1 MIKLGICCRFN
12 SYLSREMKKYIYIV
26 FVAIMGILGYNYLY
40 QDHMDVASS
49 DATSSFTT
57 SELIALFTDNNV
69 SNDTRA
75 LDQVIEVSGI
85 ASDKTEASITL
96 DDQVFIELS
105 NPHKME
111 VNQPYTI
118 KGRCL
123 GYDDL
128 LEEVKVDQAIFINSP
143 N

>member
-1 MIKLGICCRFN
+1 
-12 SYLSREMKKYIYIV
+12 MKKYICVV
-26 FVAIMGILGYNYLY
+26 FVIVAIMGILGYNYLY

-49 DATSSFTT
+49 NATSSFTT

-69 SNDTRA
+69 SNDIRA

-96 DDQVFIELS
+96 DDQVFIEFS
-105 NPHKME
+105 NPRKIE
-111 VNQPYTI
+111 LNQAYTI

>member
-1 MIKLGICCRFN
+1 
-12 SYLSREMKKYIYIV
+12 MKKNICIV
-26 FVAIMGILGYNYLY
+26 FVIVAIMGILGYNYLY

-85 ASDKTEASITL
+85 ASDKTETSITL
-96 DDQVFIELS
+96 GDQVFIELS
-105 NPHKME
+105 NPRKIE
-111 VNQPYTI
+111 LNRPYTI

-128 LEEVKVDQAIFINSP
+128 LEEVKVDQAIFINLP

>member
-1 MIKLGICCRFN
+1 
-12 SYLSREMKKYIYIV
+12 MKKKILLVFIIIV
-26 FVAIMGILGYNYLY
+26 VMGFLGYNFVY
-40 QDHMDVASS
+40 QDHRDIASS

-57 SELIALFTDNNV
+57 SELTALLTDDDA
-69 SNDTRA
+69 SNDVRA

-85 ASDKTEASITL
+85 ATDVKTTSITL
-96 DDQVFIELS
+96 NGQVFIELS
-105 NPHKME
+105 NAHDTE
-111 VNQPYTI
+111 INQPYTI

-128 LEEVKVDQAIFINSP
+128 LQEVKVDKAIFINSP

>member
-1 MIKLGICCRFN
+1 
-12 SYLSREMKKYIYIV
+12 MKKKILLVFFIIV
-26 FVAIMGILGYNYLY
+26 IMGFLGYNFVY
-40 QDHMDVASS
+40 QDHRDIASS

-57 SELIALFTDNNV
+57 SELTALLTDDDA
-69 SNDTRA
+69 SNDVRA

-85 ASDKTEASITL
+85 ATDVKTTSITL
-96 DDQVFIELS
+96 NGQVFIELS
-105 NPHKME
+105 NAHDTE
-111 VNQPYTI
+111 INQPYTI

-128 LEEVKVDQAIFINSP
+128 LQEVKVDQAIFINSP

>member
-1 MIKLGICCRFN
+1 MR
-12 SYLSREMKKYIYIV
+12 KKIGVV
-26 FVAIMGILGYNYLY
+26 FVVVAIMGILGYNYLY
-40 QDHMDVASS
+40 QDHMEVASS
-49 DATSSFTT
+49 DASSSFTT
-57 SELIALFTDNNV
+57 SELIVLFTDNNA
-69 SNDTRA
+69 SNDIRA

-85 ASDKTEASITL
+85 ATDKTAASITL

-105 NPHKME
+105 NSHKIE
-111 VNQPYTI
+111 VNRPYTI

-128 LEEVKVDQAIFINSP
+128 LEEVKVDQAIFINST

>member
-1 MIKLGICCRFN
+1 
-12 SYLSREMKKYIYIV
+12 MKKKIPVVFFIV
-26 FVAIMGILGYNYLY
+26 VIVGILGYNYMY
-40 QDHMDVASS
+40 KDHKDIATS

-57 SELIALFTDNNV
+57 SELKALLTDDDA
-69 SNDTRA
+69 SNDVRA

-85 ASDKTEASITL
+85 ATDVKSTSVTL
-96 DDQVFIELS
+96 NGQVFIELS
-105 NPHKME
+105 EAHDTE
-111 VNQPYTI
+111 INQPYTI

>member
-26 FVAIMGILGYNYLY
+26 FVAILGILGYNYLY

-49 DATSSFTT
+49 NATSSFTT
-57 SELIALFTDNNV
+57 SELIALLTDGDA
-69 SNDTRA
+69 SNDMRA

-85 ASDKTEASITL
+85 ATDVKTASITL
-96 DDQVFIELS
+96 NGQVFIELS
-105 NPHKME
+105 NPHKVE